1 MVCILLCEAQSTKIS
16 EETPARSNSL
26 RKRGSRIPYLKYTE
40 DVSKNRQGGL
50 KSKRV
55 SAKVVLH
62 HANTQ
67 NPSRC
72 FVRLFALYL
81 SHCPEDSPPE
91 RFYQQPLL
99 KPTSKVWYSKQ
110 AIGHN
115 KLQSVVQR
123 ICTAAGIAGYKT
135 NHSLR
140 ATAATRLF
148 HRNVD
153 EQLIME
159 RTGHRSTD
167 GIRSYKRTSEEQ
179 QEQIS
184 DILNNPSLNSPL
196 RPEELNIC
204 SSSSAAQ
211 LHVSSQPVVTN
222 TIEPN
227 TCSSLSAAPLPVV
240 LNSCSNIII
249 NMKQ

>member
-1 MVCILLCEAQSTKIS
+1 MVI
-16 EETPARSNSL
+16 
-26 RKRGSRIPYLKYTE
+26 
-40 DVSKNRQGGL
+40 
-50 KSKRV
+50 
-55 SAKVVLH
+55 H

-81 SHCPEDSPPE
+81 SRCPEDSPPE
-91 RFYQQPLL
+91 RFYLQPLS
-99 KPTSKVWYSKQ
+99 KPTSTVWYSKQ

-115 KLQSVVQR
+115 KQQSVVQR
-123 ICTAAGIAGYKT
+123 ICSAARITGYKT

-148 HRNVD
+148 HHNVD

-167 GIRSYKRTSEEQ
+167 GIRSYKRTSEDQ
-179 QEQIS
+179 QQQIS
-184 DILNNPSLNSPL
+184 EILNNPGPSRNSPL
-196 RPEELNIC
+196 RPVELNI
-204 SSSSAAQ
+204 SS
-211 LHVSSQPVVTN
+211 
-222 TIEPN
+222 N
-227 TCSSLSAAPLPVV
+227 TCSSAAPQQSSLPVV